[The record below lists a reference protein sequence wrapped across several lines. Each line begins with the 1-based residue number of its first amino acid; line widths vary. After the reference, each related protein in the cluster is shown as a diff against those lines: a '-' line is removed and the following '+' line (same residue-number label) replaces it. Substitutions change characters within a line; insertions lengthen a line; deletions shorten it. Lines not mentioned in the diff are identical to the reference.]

1 MIQASV
7 QMPRFI
13 RVNSK
18 TTGSFVKLKGKPFQ
32 STQSSQNPTTNQRPP
47 PRARRGPI
55 VSQHDNVLVYKPQQ
69 VSSATGPKG
78 GNEPPNAGAVIFLK
92 PEIDRNMLHS

>member
-32 STQSSQNPTTNQRPP
+32 STQSSQSPTTNQRPP
-47 PRARRGPI
+47 PRARRGLI
-55 VSQHDNVLVYKPQQ
+55 VSQHDNVLVYKTQQ
-69 VSSATGPKG
+69 ASATDAKG
-78 GNEPPNAGAVIFLK
+78 SNEPPNAGAVIFLK

>member
-18 TTGSFVKLKGKPFQ
+18 TTGSFVKLRGKPFQ
-32 STQSSQNPTTNQRPP
+32 STQSSQNSTANQRPP
-47 PRARRGPI
+47 PRARRGLI

-69 VSSATGPKG
+69 ASATDPKG

>member
-69 VSSATGPKG
+69 VSSASNG
-78 GNEPPNAGAVIFLK
+78 PPNAGAVIFLK
-92 PEIDRNMLHS
+92 PEIDRNML

>member
-1 MIQASV
+1 MDSIQEQQADEERDGGDGDQSDSDQELRAMIQASV

-32 STQSSQNPTTNQRPP
+32 STQS
-47 PRARRGPI
+47 
-55 VSQHDNVLVYKPQQ
+55 
-69 VSSATGPKG
+69 
-78 GNEPPNAGAVIFLK
+78 
-92 PEIDRNMLHS
+92 

>member
-32 STQSSQNPTTNQRPP
+32 STQS
-47 PRARRGPI
+47 
-55 VSQHDNVLVYKPQQ
+55 
-69 VSSATGPKG
+69 
-78 GNEPPNAGAVIFLK
+78 
-92 PEIDRNMLHS
+92 